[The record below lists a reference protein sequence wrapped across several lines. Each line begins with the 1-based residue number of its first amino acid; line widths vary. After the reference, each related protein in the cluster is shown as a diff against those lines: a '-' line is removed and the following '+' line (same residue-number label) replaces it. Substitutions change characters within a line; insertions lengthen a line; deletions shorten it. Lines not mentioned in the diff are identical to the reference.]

1 MLPVVK
7 GILGRK
13 LGMTQVF
20 LEDGRA
26 VPVTVLEAGPCV
38 VVQKRERELDGYE
51 AVQVGYQEI
60 KARRVNSPR
69 AGHFKKA
76 GVEPKRTLAEFR
88 LVDCDAL
95 SVGDELRADLFQ
107 SGERVNVTGISKGRG
122 FAGGVKRY
130 GFKGGP
136 ASHGSMQHRRP
147 ASSGATDAARTF
159 KGTRKPGHMGAVRVT
174 VKGLEVLRV
183 DPERNLILVKGA
195 VPGPPGGPIRI
206 TLPVRHERKSGKV
219 KIVT

>member
-1 MLPVVK
+1 MAIVK

-13 LGMTQVF
+13 LGMTQIF

-26 VPVTVLEAGPCV
+26 MPVTVLEAGPCV
-38 VVQKRERELDGYE
+38 VVQKRTRERDGYD
-51 AVQVGYQEI
+51 AVQLGYQEV
-60 KARRVNSPR
+60 KEHRLNSPA
-69 AGHFKKA
+69 AGHFKRA
-76 GVEPKRTLAEFR
+76 GVEPKRTLGELR
-88 LVDCDAL
+88 LLDCESLA
-95 SVGDELRADLFQ
+95 VGDVLRADLFQ
-107 SGERVNVTGISKGRG
+107 PGDRISVTGVSKGRG

-183 DPERNLILVKGA
+183 EPERNLLLVKGA
-195 VPGPPGGPIRI
+195 VPGPPRGLVRI
-206 TLPVRHERKSGKV
+206 TMPVRHERKSGKV
-219 KIVT
+219 KVVT

>member
-1 MLPVVK
+1 MAIVK
-7 GILGRK
+7 GMLGRK

-20 LEDGRA
+20 LDDGRA

-38 VVQKRERELDGYE
+38 VVQKRTQERDGYE
-51 AVQVGYQEI
+51 AIQMGYQDV
-60 KARRVNSPR
+60 KPQRLNAPTR
-69 AGHFKKA
+69 GHLAKA
-76 GVEPKRTLAEFR
+76 GVAPKRTLGEFR
-88 LVDCDAL
+88 LTDCSSI
-95 SVGDELRADLFQ
+95 SVGDEVRADLFET
-107 SGERVNVTGISKGRG
+107 GERVNVTGISKGRG

-183 DPERNLILVKGA
+183 DPGRNLVLVKGA
-195 VPGPPGGPIRI
+195 VPGANGSLVRI
-206 TLPVRHERKSGKV
+206 TMPMRHERKSGKV
-219 KIVT
+219 RVVS